1 VPNVLR
7 DSSGRIRAVLS
18 DSVCSACSQVDEDA
32 PELLEFLA
40 QHGDNPLSSVKDAL
54 TFTDS
59 ELVRV
64 IEDIIEV
71 LVEKNLIMFTDLPEA
86 AQNKINSRTRIR
98 HDLRRLRSLE
108 NLMLDESDIL

>member
-7 DSSGRIRAVLS
+7 DSSGRIRAVFS
-18 DSVCSACSQVDEDA
+18 EPGCPACSQIDENA

-40 QHGDNPLSSVKDAL
+40 QHTDNPLSSAKDAL
-54 TFTDS
+54 NFTDC

-64 IEDIIEV
+64 IEDIVEV
-71 LVEKNLIMFTDLPEA
+71 LIEKNLIMFTDLPEA
-86 AQNKINSRTRIR
+86 AQNKISSRTRIR

-108 NLMLDESDIL
+108 NVMLGENDIL